1 MRFEH
6 RISACVRR
14 ATVIGLVAALFAP
27 GRGVSGFEQPPQDPA
42 AQAAPRPPATGG
54 TEMRIT
60 QDEAVQMALENNLG
74 VQVER
79 LSPRIQALAVS
90 RALSAYTPELF
101 GSTSRSSN
109 ITPPTEFLSQGV
121 AVTSSGNFNANGGVR
136 QQLPWGASY
145 ALSLNGSRSTSDAPR
160 TPFSPQI
167 LSDLSAVYNQPLL
180 RNFRIDSLRQA
191 VLQSRNEQDISELQL
206 AQRVTQTSRSVRNA
220 YLQLVSA
227 IAGLEVAQQALDLA
241 QQSLRNNQ
249 RRVEVGTAA
258 PIDIV
263 ASEAEVASRE
273 GDVILRQGEIEAAE
287 DVLRTLVMNP
297 SQPDFWSTRLVP
309 AERPVLTA
317 QPVDVETAI
326 RNALANRTDIAQL
339 RKQIENVDLDIRLSE
354 NQKLPAVDLQ
364 ARYGMRGV
372 GGTQFLY
379 DATPID
385 GGPPPIIGTSQ
396 RSLGDVLA
404 DVFGNQFRNWT
415 VGIQISY
422 PLGTSAADAALA
434 QSRLQRQ
441 QREVSLRELETDVTR
456 QVREAARQ
464 VSNSL
469 KRVEASRKARELAE
483 RQLEAEEKRQ
493 AVGLSDTFRVFQAQR
508 DLANQRQAELNAV
521 IAYNRALINLEAV
534 QVVPI
539 AGGSF

>member
-1 MRFEH
+1 VKL
-6 RISACVRR
+6 ST
-14 ATVIGLVAALFAP
+14 ATVLALFLFASGP
-27 GRGVSGFEQPPQDPA
+27 RVSGFEQSPTQDPA
-42 AQAAPRPPATGG
+42 AQPAPRAEAQTG
-54 TEMRIT
+54 TERRIS
-60 QDEAVQMALENNLG
+60 QDEAVRMALENNLG

-79 LSPRIQALAVS
+79 LNPRIQALAVS
-90 RALSAYTPELF
+90 RALSVYTPELF
-101 GSTSRSSN
+101 GTTSRNSN
-109 ITPPTEFLSQGV
+109 TSPPTDFLSQGV
-121 AVTSSGNFNANGGVR
+121 AVTTSASFNANAGVR

-145 ALSLNGSRSTSDAPR
+145 SFSLNGSRSTSDAPR

-167 LSDLSAVYNQPLL
+167 LSDLSAAYTQPLL

-191 VLQSRNEQDISELQL
+191 VMQSRNQQEISDLQL
-206 AQRVTQTSRSVRNA
+206 AQRITQTSRTVRNA

-227 IAGLEVAQQALDLA
+227 IAGLEVAQQTLDLA

-287 DVLRTLVMNP
+287 DQLRTLIMNP
-297 SQPDFWSTRLVP
+297 SQPDFWTTRLIP
-309 AERPVLTA
+309 AEQPVLSA
-317 QPVDVETAI
+317 QPVDLDSAI
-326 RNALANRTDIAQL
+326 RNALANRTDLGQL
-339 RKQIENVDLDIRLSE
+339 RKQLENVDLNIRVNQ

-364 ARYGMRGV
+364 ARYGVRGV
-372 GGTQFLY
+372 GGTQFIY
-379 DATPID
+379 DVAPIE
-385 GGPPPIIGTSQ
+385 GGPPPVIGSSQ
-396 RSLGDVLA
+396 RGLSDVLR
-404 DVFGNQFRNWT
+404 DVFGNEFRNWT
-415 VGIQISY
+415 VALQVTY
-422 PLGTSAADAALA
+422 PIGTSAADASLA

-441 QREVSLRELETDVTR
+441 QGEVALRELETEIGR
-456 QVREAARQ
+456 QIRDAARQ

-469 KRVEASRKARELAE
+469 KRVEATRKARELAE

-508 DLANQRQAELNAV
+508 DLANQRQAELNAI

-539 AGGSF
+539 GGGGS